1 MSDDRQVQDGATI
14 WDRYEALFLDR
25 LRGCL
30 DPDDYTEYR
39 SVRHAAG
46 TYVEARSRVY
56 QGAKLDRV
64 MVNQYALKRGRGGLV
79 IFGYPRVD
87 YAIPAFLLHIGG
99 MPPERTL
106 AIMDLSPSSPTLDMG
121 PFAAVS
127 AAHRAALDLPATG
140 VEWLRSVTSPHL
152 LHCAFKPLDPER
164 FLATFDAT
172 VTTWRDAY
180 IDPAARDEDPASV
193 QARRA
198 AVLEMKRI
206 LFQNDP
212 AFPVFTRA
220 FGRAMSD
227 VLAEAAF
234 GGEPGLAIAEAI
246 EPPPA
251 PGSWVNKKLGIAWN
265 ADAQERVHEAPAF
278 LRPMIR
284 RIIEKEAAKEGVKV
298 VAVDLVKRC
307 EQKYRSR
314 MEL

>member
-1 MSDDRQVQDGATI
+1 MSDERLVQGESRI
-14 WDRYEALFLDR
+14 WDRYEEVFLNR
-25 LRGCL
+25 MQGCL
-30 DPDDYTEYR
+30 DRDDYTEYC
-39 SVRHAAG
+39 SFRHAAG
-46 TYVEARSRVY
+46 THVEARSRVY
-56 QGAKLDRV
+56 QGSKLDRV
-64 MVNQYALKRGRGGLV
+64 MINQYALKRGRGGLV
-79 IFGYPRVD
+79 IFGFPCVE
-87 YAIPAFLLHIGG
+87 YAIPSFLLHIGG

-180 IDPAARDEDPASV
+180 IDPATHDGDAASV
-193 QARRA
+193 QARRE

-212 AFPVFTRA
+212 AFPVFTRT

-234 GGEPGLAIAEAI
+234 GGEPGLALAEAI

-284 RIIEKEAAKEGVKV
+284 RIIEKEAAKEGVSLI
-298 VAVDLVKRC
+298 AVDLVKRC